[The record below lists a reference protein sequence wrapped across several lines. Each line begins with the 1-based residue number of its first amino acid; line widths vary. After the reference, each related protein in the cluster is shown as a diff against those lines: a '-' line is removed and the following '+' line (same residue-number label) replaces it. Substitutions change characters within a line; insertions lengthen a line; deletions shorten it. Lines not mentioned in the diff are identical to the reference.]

1 MNITFEIDG
10 VGLVMLPETHHM
22 LFDPEQAREF
32 IKKDRKVRRH
42 YLYPLLDATAHF
54 ACSFLIAPQGC
65 EPFDLPREPWIII
78 LGDHLHFAWGPKAF
92 DAKLLDA
99 MIKSA
104 GQFVIISSGPEP
116 LAYRVAATVAVRDRL
131 NALLIE
137 TRPHQQEAWRSRIE
151 EIRGADAPILL
162 CVPHPT
168 EAAT

>member
-1 MNITFEIDG
+1 MNISFEIDG
-10 VGLVMLPETHHM
+10 VGLVMLPETHHVV
-22 LFDPEQAREF
+22 FEPEEARKL
-32 IKKDRKVRRH
+32 IKSDRKVRRS

-54 ACSFLIAPQGC
+54 ACSLLIAPQGC

-78 LGDHLHFAWGPKAF
+78 IGDDLHFAWGPKAF

-99 MIKSA
+99 AIKSA

-116 LAYRVAATVAVRDRL
+116 FAYRVAATAAVRDRR

-137 TRPHQQEAWRSRIE
+137 TQPHQQEAWRSRIE
-151 EIRGADAPILL
+151 EIRGADAPIFF

>member
-1 MNITFEIDG
+1 MKITFEIDG
-10 VGLVMLPETHHM
+10 VGLVILPEADHVV
-22 LFDPEQAREF
+22 FEPEKARKM
-32 IKKDRKVRRH
+32 IKSDRRVRQS

-65 EPFDLPREPWIII
+65 KPFDLPREPWIII
-78 LGDHLHFAWGPKAF
+78 IGDDLHFAWGPKAF

-99 MIKSA
+99 AIKSA

-116 LAYRVAATVAVRDRL
+116 FAYRVAATAAVRDRR

-151 EIRGADAPILL
+151 EIRGADAPIFF

>member
-1 MNITFEIDG
+1 MSITFEING
-10 VGLVMLPETHHM
+10 ALVMLPETQHVV
-22 LFDPEQAREF
+22 FEPEKARKLIES
-32 IKKDRKVRRH
+32 DRKVRRS

-65 EPFDLPREPWIII
+65 EPFDLPREPWIIVI
-78 LGDHLHFAWGPKAF
+78 GDDLHFAWGPKAF

-99 MIKSA
+99 AIKSA
-104 GQFVIISSGPEP
+104 DQFVIISSGPEP
-116 LAYRVAATVAVRDRL
+116 YPYRVAATVAVRDRR

-137 TRPHQQEAWRSRIE
+137 TRPQQQEAWRSRIE
-151 EIRGADAPILL
+151 EIRGTDAPIFL

>member
-10 VGLVMLPETHHM
+10 ALVMLPETHHVV
-22 LFDPEQAREF
+22 FEPEKARKF
-32 IKKDRKVRRH
+32 IKSDRKVRLTH
-42 YLYPLLDATAHF
+42 LYPLLDATAHF

-78 LGDHLHFAWGPKAF
+78 LGDDLHFAWGPKAF

-99 MIKSA
+99 AIRSA
-104 GQFVIISSGPEP
+104 GQFVIISSGLEP
-116 LAYRVAATVAVRDRL
+116 FAYRVAATAAVRDRR

-151 EIRGADAPILL
+151 EIRGADAPIFF

-168 EAAT
+168 EAAS